1 MKFSEELV
9 QLGYYK
15 PLGLSPTPEQL
26 TALENT
32 YIGEDKVRLGRPA
45 KDYDLAKLSTAD
57 IKRLGDEMD
66 TLIVNLNPVIQDLY
80 VRNAETIL
88 NAIRMVN
95 GNSKQGFKGSL
106 ASGNELD
113 IQFLGPRLFHDPDA
127 AATVLRTS
135 WVRTIT
141 AAMVTARDAPYV
153 NDLTTPIWAP
163 PAALVEVEL
172 TMVEEEA
179 LVLLGFVNDAATPC
193 SNGFQIT
200 MNRDVYDIQDMDF
213 EMAQPLTGTA
223 LWEMKKPWTL
233 PPEQSG
239 WVHLRYFRAGTDEC
253 KPIGAWIRMA
263 RVTRAL

>member
-1 MKFSEELV
+1 LTK
-9 QLGYYK
+9 LGYYK
-15 PLGLSPTPEQL
+15 RAETVEELA
-26 TALENT
+26 ALENT
-32 YIGEDKVRLGRPA
+32 YIGADTVRLGRPA
-45 KDYDLAKLSTAD
+45 KDYDLAKLSNAD
-57 IKRLGDEMD
+57 INRLGDEMD
-66 TLIVNLNPVIQDLY
+66 TLVANLNPIIQDLY
-80 VRNAETIL
+80 VKNAQTIL
-88 NAIRMVN
+88 NAVRMVQD
-95 GNSKQGFKGSL
+95 NSKQGFKGAL

-113 IQFLGPRLFHDPDA
+113 IQFLGPRLFQDPDA
-127 AATVLRTS
+127 AAGTRRTT

-141 AAMVTARDAPYV
+141 AAIVAYRDCPYI
-153 NDLTTPIWAP
+153 NDLTSPIFAP
-163 PAALVEVEL
+163 PAVPVEVEL

-239 WVHLRYFRAGTDEC
+239 WVHLRYFRAGLDEC
-253 KPIGAWIRMA
+253 KPIGVWVRMA

>member
-1 MKFSEELV
+1 MKFSEELER
-9 QLGYYK
+9 LNYYK
-15 PLGLSPTPEQL
+15 PGNL
-26 TALENT
+26 ADLENQ
-32 YIGEDKVRLGRPA
+32 YIGEDTVRLGRPP
-45 KDYDLAKLSTAD
+45 KDYTLAKLSNAD

-66 TLIVNLNPVIQDLY
+66 TLVSNLNPIIQNLY
-80 VRNAETIL
+80 VKNALTIL
-88 NAIRMVN
+88 NAVRMVQD
-95 GNSKQGFKGSL
+95 NSKQGFKGAL

-113 IQFLGPRLFHDPDA
+113 IQFLGPRLFQNPDA
-127 AATVLRTS
+127 AAGVRRTT
-135 WVRTIT
+135 WARTIT
-141 AAMVTARDAPYV
+141 AAMVAYRDCPYI
-153 NDLTTPIWAP
+153 NDLTSPIFAP
-163 PAALVEVEL
+163 PAIPVEVEL

-179 LVLLGFVNDAATPC
+179 LVLLGFVNDAAPPC

-239 WVHLRYFRAGTDEC
+239 WVHLRYFRAALDEC
-253 KPIGAWIRMA
+253 KPIGVWIRMA